1 MIETGKRV
9 LGLIFQLGKIIKLL
23 MIIYFEITNDL
34 DEITHIQLL
43 FWQCWINYR
52 SYHDQGILWYKRTWL
67 CEKLL
72 NFVKT
77 LKISIINLKIFVKK
91 HWKNNFEKISIKK
104 IIKITKYKQ
113 TFSKTTMDRKKN
125 IERKKYLFLKKYILK
140 KKFILKKI
148 ILWRNWNFEKIET
161 LTEIILSGKPLYLLD
176 VECYQSV
183 QNACFIYIVFHTLAI
198 VTVK

>member
-1 MIETGKRV
+1 MQATSSFDKSMNLNLAGKKLWLNYTRWEEKRMIETGKRV
-9 LGLIFQLGKIIKLL
+9 LGLIFELGKIIKLL
-23 MIIYFEITNDL
+23 MIIYDEITNIL
-34 DEITHIQLL
+34 DEITYIQLL

-77 LKISIINLKIFVKK
+77 LKINIINLKIFVKK

-113 TFSKTTMDRKKN
+113 TFSKTKIGRKKILREKISILKKN
-125 IERKKYLFLKKYILK
+125 IF
-140 KKFILKKI
+140 
-148 ILWRNWNFEKIET
+148 
-161 LTEIILSGKPLYLLD
+161 
-176 VECYQSV
+176 
-183 QNACFIYIVFHTLAI
+183 
-198 VTVK
+198 